1 MFVVVV
7 VATTTTTM
15 STPVYGQSFSD
26 ATGILNRLDV
36 SASGYTF
43 QVEIVSNFNIADF
56 RFDEDEK
63 KLTLSISSGLENNL
77 GEVIIPNDLLGG
89 DLTFYLND
97 QQYFPTVNTNQQIS
111 FVTLKFEGSGENK
124 LEIVGTTHLSGLVP
138 KDGAESDDVL
148 EPEASS
154 LFLLQES
161 DASDG
166 SLEWQILVSIL
177 VTIVV
182 VVLIVVKLRK
192 RR

>member
-1 MFVVVV
+1 MLVVV
-7 VATTTTTM
+7 VATTTAM

-177 VTIVV
+177 VTIAV

>member
-1 MFVVVV
+1 
-7 VATTTTTM
+7 M

-56 RFDEDEK
+56 GFDEDEK

>member
-1 MFVVVV
+1 MLVVVVV
-7 VATTTTTM
+7 VATTTAV

-26 ATGILNRLDV
+26 ATGILNRLNV
-36 SASGYTF
+36 STSGYTF
-43 QVEIVSNFNIADF
+43 QVETVSNFNIEDF

-63 KLTLSISSGLENNL
+63 KLTLFISSGLENNL

-124 LEIVGTTHLSGLVP
+124 LEIVGTTHLSGSVL
-138 KDGAESDDVL
+138 KDGAESDNML

-154 LFLLQES
+154 LFLPQEN
-161 DASDG
+161 DG
-166 SLEWQILVSIL
+166 SLEWQILVSAL
-177 VTIVV
+177 VTIVI
-182 VVLIVVKLRK
+182 VVLIVMKLRK

>member
-1 MFVVVV
+1 MLVVVV

-56 RFDEDEK
+56 GFDEDEK

-177 VTIVV
+177 VTIAV

>member
-1 MFVVVV
+1 MLVVVV
-7 VATTTTTM
+7 VATTTAV

-26 ATGILNRLDV
+26 ATGILNRLNV
-36 SASGYTF
+36 STSGYTF
-43 QVEIVSNFNIADF
+43 QVETVSNFNIEDF

-63 KLTLSISSGLENNL
+63 KLTLFISSGLENNL

-111 FVTLKFEGSGENK
+111 FVTLKFEGSGDNK
-124 LEIVGTTHLSGLVP
+124 LEIVGTTHLSGSVL
-138 KDGAESDDVL
+138 KDGAESDNML

-154 LFLLQES
+154 LFLPQEN
-161 DASDG
+161 DG
-166 SLEWQILVSIL
+166 SLEWQILVSAL
-177 VTIVV
+177 VTIVI
-182 VVLIVVKLRK
+182 VVLIVMKLRK

>member
-1 MFVVVV
+1 MLVV
-7 VATTTTTM
+7 VAATTTAM

-56 RFDEDEK
+56 GFDEDEK

-111 FVTLKFEGSGENK
+111 FVTLKFEGSSENK